1 MTEFMTQTI
10 LQHHVEFTRL
20 VEDGAL
26 VVINHSGGKDSQALY
41 AVMSRLVPSDQIV
54 VVHADLGDEVEHL
67 GVQAHIRT
75 NIDHTLH
82 VAAPIWKDGTPKT
95 LLNAIERRGKWP
107 SAAQRYCTSDLK
119 RGPCEKVIRRLAKET
134 GRSVVINCFGF
145 RAEESSARAKRPTF
159 TKVKRNCTADREWL
173 DFSPIHDLST
183 GEVFDIIRLAGQEP
197 HPVYETGNE
206 RLSCV
211 FCVLGSTNDLRNG
224 AKLRPE
230 LFSRYV
236 ELEDKME
243 HTFRAGQSLREIVGA
258 SL

>member
-10 LQHHVEFTRL
+10 LEHRVEFTRL
-20 VEDGAL
+20 VDEGAL

-41 AVMSRLVPSDQIV
+41 AVMSRLVPTDQIV

-67 GVQAHIRT
+67 GVQDHIRS
-75 NIDHTLH
+75 NIDHSLN
-82 VAAPIWKDGTPKT
+82 VAAPIWRDGTPKT

-145 RAEESSARAKRPTF
+145 RAEESAARAKRPTF
-159 TKVKRNCTADREWL
+159 TKVSRNCTADREWF

-236 ELEDKME
+236 ELEDKMG
-243 HTFRAGQSLREIVGA
+243 HTFRAKQSLRQIVGV
-258 SL
+258 